1 MFVPPKPVQ
10 PPATPAQSSLSLP
23 LKPPLFDT
31 PYVLILIS
39 AFLLSLGS
47 NTPTFYIQLFA
58 QTKGVKKSVTFNTLA
73 IMNAGSIFGR
83 IAPSWFA
90 DKVGAMNVYIPLL
103 ASVGKLFNYH
113 CNLCRYT
120 DATTQV
126 LFSSQCSER
135 IALLVSFYFRFCE
148 SFGFLNR
155 YIGLKVVHTAM
166 GSCSD
171 P

>member
-1 MFVPPKPVQ
+1 MTVTLNHLFNSHIGFAWGVRAVGFITLGCFVLGNMLISVPSKPAKL
-10 PPATPAQSSLSLP
+10 PATPEPPSQSLG

-58 QTKGVKKSVTFNTLA
+58 QTKGVKMNVTFNTLA

-90 DKVGAMNVYIPLL
+90 DKVGAINVYIPLL
-103 ASVGKLFNYH
+103 ASVGELLFIYFIND
-113 CNLCRYT
+113 T
-120 DATTQV
+120 IIPI
-126 LFSSQCSER
+126 SSLR
-135 IALLVSFYFRFCE
+135 
-148 SFGFLNR
+148 
-155 YIGLKVVHTAM
+155 
-166 GSCSD
+166 SCSVRHAWGG
-171 P
+171 